1 MKTKIKHKFLCERSI
16 FRVNYTA
23 LIIVSF
29 VFFLYQL
36 VCVLQVEKLQILI
49 LFIICL
55 RFQNFTLRF
64 FGRLFWR
71 CAALFFP
78 LSLFVSMHSFF
89 SRRKIKHLECKKN
102 RERLA
107 INFSFFFSNYTNSTT
122 TKSQSNIFSTIFKR
136 AKEKKR
142 TEKNVF

>member
-71 CAALFFP
+71 CAALFFS
-78 LSLFVSMHSFF
+78 LSLCFNAFVFLKEENQTPRMQKEQREACNKFF
-89 SRRKIKHLECKKN
+89 I
-102 RERLA
+102 
-107 INFSFFFSNYTNSTT
+107 FFFQLYKFNNNK
-122 TKSQSNIFSTIFKR
+122 KSIKYIFNNF
-136 AKEKKR
+136 
-142 TEKNVF
+142 